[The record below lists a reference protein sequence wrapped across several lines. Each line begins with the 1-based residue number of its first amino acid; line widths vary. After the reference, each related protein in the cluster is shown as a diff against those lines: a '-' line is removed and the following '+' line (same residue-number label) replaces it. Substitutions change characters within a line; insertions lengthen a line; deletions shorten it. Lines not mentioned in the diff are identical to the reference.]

1 MTIPNIITTIRFLMV
16 PVYPIVYYSQIP
28 NAKIIALGIFVLA
41 MILDVVDGFI
51 ARKYNMITNI
61 GKMLD
66 PAADK
71 CMVITVVSTLVA
83 DGKLSEL
90 FLYFVLAKELIMI
103 FSGTFIYKKEK
114 IVIPANFFGKLA
126 TFLTF
131 WLLVDAMSIA
141 LYLDIFMLVVVA
153 AMACAFVTY
162 CINFVYLKVNQISD
176 KGQGAKL

>member
-1 MTIPNIITTIRFLMV
+1 MV
-16 PVYPIVYYSQIP
+16 PVYPIVYYSGIE
-28 NAKIIALGIFVLA
+28 NAKAIALFIFIFA
-41 MILDVVDGFI
+41 MILDVVDGFV
-51 ARKYNMITNI
+51 ARKFNMITNI

-71 CMVITVVSTLVA
+71 CMVITVVATLVA
-83 DGKLSEL
+83 DNRLNRL

-131 WLLVDAMSIA
+131 WLLVDAMSIGKF
-141 LYLDIFMLVVVA
+141 LDIFMIVVVVS
-153 AMACAFVTY
+153 MACAFVTY
-162 CINFVYLKVNQISD
+162 CINFVYLKFNQVTD
-176 KGQGAKL
+176 KTTGV